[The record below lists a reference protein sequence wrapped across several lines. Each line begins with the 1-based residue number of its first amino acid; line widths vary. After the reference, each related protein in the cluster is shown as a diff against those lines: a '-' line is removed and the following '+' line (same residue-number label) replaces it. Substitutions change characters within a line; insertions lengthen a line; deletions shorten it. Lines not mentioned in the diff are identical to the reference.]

1 MTTPISSHKPRSS
14 YGWDISVPVYGT
26 PAPLSPGH
34 TITVTV
40 TDDGSGNTG
49 YIAAVYDPS
58 GPTPAAIVP
67 PCTPLATSDGGDTY
81 TAQIPVTI
89 PPNDQTVIVYPQ
101 PNPIGPVSQAVTI
114 QSGSSGSSGSDSGDP
129 SLAAAARAAVFQPG
143 RPVPVSLSAE
153 FGAPP
158 ELGGPRV
165 EAAILVY
172 SGAPGFERCWFSQ
185 PIDLRSAG
193 ADPALWMLERTDA
206 RTWLLRL
213 RRGGFDLVVYRH
225 TSAAEKDGSLPVRLH
240 VEAGG
245 NGADAEWPQTVTIS
259 PAP

>member
-1 MTTPISSHKPRSS
+1 M
-14 YGWDISVPVYGT
+14 GWDISVPVYGT
-26 PAPLSPGH
+26 PAHLNLGN

-40 TDDGSGNTG
+40 EDDSSGNTG
-49 YIAAVYDPS
+49 YIAAIYDPS
-58 GPTPAAIVP
+58 GPTPAATVP

-89 PPNDQTVIVYPQ
+89 PPNDQMVIVYPQ
-101 PNPIGPVSQAVTI
+101 PNPLGPVSQAVTI
-114 QSGSSGSSGSDSGDP
+114 QSGSSGSSGSNSGDP

-143 RPVPVSLSAE
+143 RPVPAALSAK

-158 ELGGPRV
+158 KPGGPRV
-165 EAAILVY
+165 EAATLVY
-172 SGAPGFERCWFSQ
+172 SGASGFERCWFSQ
-185 PIDLRSAG
+185 PVELRSDG

-213 RRGGFDLVVYRH
+213 RRAGLDLVVYRH
-225 TSAAEKDGSLPVRLH
+225 TSAAERDFAWPVQLGFESDG
-240 VEAGG
+240 AGEG
-245 NGADAEWPQTVTIS
+245 VDWPATVTLS